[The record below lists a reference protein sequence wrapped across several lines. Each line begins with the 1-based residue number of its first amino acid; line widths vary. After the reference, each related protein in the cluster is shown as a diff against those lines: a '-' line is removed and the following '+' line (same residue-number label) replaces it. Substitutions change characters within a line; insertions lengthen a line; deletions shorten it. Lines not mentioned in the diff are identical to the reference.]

1 MPSDRQGATAP
12 MEKRDGI
19 ETRSQLETY
28 SDAVG
33 QGVGLA
39 AASLI
44 SYALITHI
52 LTRVYSVS
60 REDDL
65 VGGMW
70 VVVATVFVYRESY
83 EKSMRAALSQ
93 FSATVL
99 SFALCLVYL
108 LIPFHP
114 MGMAALIGMGKVVLI
129 LVDRSE
135 DVITAGITTT
145 AVMVNAGIA
154 PQHAW
159 TQPILRLVD
168 TSIGLGVGIA
178 AAWIGLKLGSQSHGR
193 SPAVARWF

>member
-1 MPSDRQGATAP
+1 MPSYRQGATAP

-19 ETRSQLETY
+19 ETRSQLETC

-108 LIPFHP
+108 LILPFHP
-114 MGMAALIGMGKVVLI
+114 MGMAALIGMGTVVLI

-135 DVITAGITTT
+135 DVITAGI
-145 AVMVNAGIA
+145 MVNAGIA

-168 TSIGLGVGIA
+168 TSIGLGVGIG

-193 SPAVARWF
+193 SPAVAR

>member
-1 MPSDRQGATAP
+1 MPSNRQGATAP

-19 ETRSQLETY
+19 ETRSQLETC
-28 SDAVG
+28 SHAVG

-70 VVVATVFVYRESY
+70 AVIATVFVYRESY
-83 EKSMRAALSQ
+83 QKSMRAALSRM
-93 FSATVL
+93 SATVL

-108 LIPFHP
+108 LIFPFHP
-114 MGMAALIGMGKVVLI
+114 VGMAALIGIGAVILI
-129 LVDRSE
+129 LVDRAE
-135 DVITAGITTT
+135 DVITAGITT
-145 AVMVNAGIA
+145 AVLMVMAGLA

-159 TQPILRLVD
+159 TEPILRLVD
-168 TSIGLGVGIA
+168 TNIGMAVGIA
-178 AAWIGLKLGSQSHGR
+178 AAWAGMKIGSQTHR
-193 SPAVARWF
+193 RRPATAP

>member
-1 MPSDRQGATAP
+1 MTKDSNMPSNKPGGTAP

-19 ETRSQLETY
+19 ETRSQLETC
-28 SDAVG
+28 SHALG

-70 VVVATVFVYRESY
+70 VVGATIYVYRESY

-108 LIPFHP
+108 LILPFHP
-114 MGMAALIGMGKVVLI
+114 MGMAALIGMGTVVLI

-135 DVITAGITTT
+135 DVITAGI
-145 AVMVNAGIA
+145 MVNAGIA

-168 TSIGLGVGIA
+168 TSIGLGVGIG

-193 SPAVARWF
+193 SPAVAR

>member
-1 MPSDRQGATAP
+1 

-19 ETRSQLETY
+19 ETMSQLETY

-70 VVVATVFVYRESY
+70 AVIATVFVYRQSY
-83 EKSMRAALSQ
+83 QKSMKAALSRM
-93 FSATVL
+93 SATVL
-99 SFALCLVYL
+99 SFALCLIYL
-108 LIPFHP
+108 LILPFHP
-114 MGMAALIGMGKVVLI
+114 VGMAALIGIGTVILI
-129 LVDRSE
+129 LVDRAE
-135 DVITAGITTT
+135 DVITAGITT
-145 AVMVNAGIA
+145 AVLMVMAGIA

-168 TSIGLGVGIA
+168 TNIGIAVGIA
-178 AAWIGLKLGSQSHGR
+178 AAWAGMKLGSHTHRR
-193 SPAVARWF
+193 SPAVAR